1 MCPQKQPLL
10 NGDIKSN
17 GFKKL
22 MARILEKG
30 KVNKILLVTDSLTM
44 KMPKYFQVFPQ
55 PISDGG
61 SDF

>member
-30 KVNKILLVTDSLTM
+30 KVYQILLVADLLSM
-44 KMPKYFQVFPQ
+44 KMPKYFAL
-55 PISDGG
+55 PI
-61 SDF
+61 FE

>member
-30 KVNKILLVTDSLTM
+30 KVYQILLVTDLLSM
-44 KMPKYFQVFPQ
+44 KMPKYFAL
-55 PISDGG
+55 PI
-61 SDF
+61 FE